1 MTAEMTAER
10 TTERMAENAEPKE
23 IVVVGGSIA
32 GLAASLALRDAGHRV
47 HIIESDSITEED
59 SPIEAFERWD
69 RRGSPQARHAHAFLA
84 RLHQLIK
91 QNTPVLLD
99 RLLAAG
105 AEELAFKDR
114 IPPTIEDPECIDS
127 DDEITMIACRRIT
140 FEWVLRR
147 YLFDDLG
154 VTSEEGAIVTG
165 LIRDEGRG
173 PIPRVCG
180 VRYRDSNGLE
190 KTRSADLVLD
200 ATGRRTKCG
209 DWLEEIG
216 CAAPAK
222 ESEPCGIVYSSR
234 FYRLK
239 PGARQPFTS
248 GFAGGDLGYLRY
260 GVFPCDSGL
269 FSLIVAASPE
279 DRSMRALKHND
290 GFEAA
295 LRALPLS
302 REWLA
307 PGLSEPIADVHTM
320 AGLNNVRRFFVANGE
335 PLALGFQPIGDALC
349 HANPLLGRGCT
360 YAFVAA
366 YLMKDALA
374 ENPNDLREMALS
386 FDRGVEAEII
396 PGYEFIRAGDR
407 NFIRNERVVRE
418 GKDPL
423 AIVPESEE
431 EKQQV
436 FLGRLVRDGFVP
448 AMQTDLHVLRAF
460 TRAMNVL
467 EPMEKMFKDP
477 DIMARAMKAFGEK
490 DTRENPVLGPSHEE
504 MVELLSVSETE
515 SAA

>member
-1 MTAEMTAER
+1 MSHDADV
-10 TTERMAENAEPKE
+10 KD
-23 IVVVGGSIA
+23 IVIVGGSIA
-32 GLAASLALRDAGHRV
+32 GLAASLALRGAGHRV
-47 HIIESDSITEED
+47 HIIESDSMMDCDT
-59 SPIEAFERWD
+59 PLEAFERWD

-91 QNTPVLLD
+91 QHAPVLLD
-99 RLLAAG
+99 NLLAAG

-114 IPPTIEDPECIDS
+114 IPPTIENPEFIAS

-140 FEWVLRR
+140 FEWTLRR
-147 YLFDDLG
+147 YLFSDLG
-154 VTSEEGAIVTG
+154 VTSEEGAVVTG
-165 LIRDEGRG
+165 LIKDEQSGR
-173 PIPRVCG
+173 IPRVCG
-180 VRYRDSNGLE
+180 VRYRDADGLE

-200 ATGRRTKCG
+200 ASGRRTKCAE
-209 DWLEEIG
+209 WLEGIG
-216 CAAPAK
+216 CAAPRK

-234 FYRLK
+234 FYKLRPNVEL
-239 PGARQPFTS
+239 PFTS

-269 FSLIVAASPE
+269 YSLIVAASPE
-279 DRSMRALKHND
+279 DRGMRALKQNE

-295 LRALPLS
+295 LRVLPMS

-307 PGLSEPIADVHTM
+307 PGFSEPIGDVHTM
-320 AGLNNVRRFFVANGE
+320 AGLYNARRFFIENGE

-360 YAFVAA
+360 YAFIQA
-366 YLMKDALA
+366 YLLRDVLA
-374 ENPNDLREMALS
+374 AHSNDLREMALS

-407 NFIRNERVVRE
+407 NFIRNEQVLRE
-418 GKDPL
+418 GRDPL
-423 AIVPESEE
+423 EAAPESEE
-431 EKQQV
+431 QKQQI

-467 EPMEKMFKDP
+467 EPMTKMFKDP
-477 DIMARAMKAFGEK
+477 DIMARAMKAYAEK
-490 DTRENPVLGPSHEE
+490 ETREKPVLGPSHEE
-504 MVELLSVSETE
+504 MVELLSKKV
-515 SAA
+515 AAA